1 MTEQTMRCFIGI
13 PVDHQVALALL
24 DVRDQAL
31 AVLKQAQVRPV
42 LARNFHLTLAFLG
55 ELPARQRD
63 QLAEGMS
70 QVVSRHPAFLQPLT
84 EAHLFPSPHGRLWVA
99 EGVTVSVEMR
109 RLREDLLAMLDSIG
123 LAEQGAGG
131 AMRPHIT
138 LLRGLVTPLSPPH
151 FKLDLALPVRDLLLY
166 ESRPGPS
173 GNDYGVLA
181 SAPLM

>member
-1 MTEQTMRCFIGI
+1 MDTIRCFIGV

-31 AVLKQAQVRPV
+31 AALKQAQARPV

-55 ELPARQRD
+55 EQPVGTRD
-63 QLAEGMS
+63 QLAEGMN
-70 QVVSRHPAFLQPLT
+70 QVASRHPAFLQPLT
-84 EAHLFPSPHGRLWVA
+84 EAHLFPSSHGRLWVA
-99 EGVTVSVEMR
+99 EGATVPKAMQ
-109 RLREDLLAMLDSIG
+109 RLREDLLAMLGRLG
-123 LAEQGAGG
+123 LAEQGAKGQ
-131 AMRPHIT
+131 MRPHIT

-173 GNDYGVLA
+173 GNNYKVLA

>member
-1 MTEQTMRCFIGI
+1 MRCFIGI

-31 AVLKQAQVRPV
+31 AALKQAQVRPV

-55 ELPARQRD
+55 EQPVNRRD
-63 QLAEGMS
+63 VLAEAMS
-70 QVVSRHPAFLQPLT
+70 RAVSRYPAFSQPLT
-84 EAHLFPSPHGRLWVA
+84 AAHLFPSPQGRLWVA
-99 EGVTVSVEMR
+99 EGLTVPMAMR
-109 RLREDLLAMLDSIG
+109 RLREDLLAMLGSLG
-123 LAEQGAGG
+123 VAEQGAGG
-131 AMRPHIT
+131 PIRPHIT

-151 FKLDLALPVRDLLLY
+151 FKLDLALPVKDVLLY

-173 GNDYGVLA
+173 GNDYGILA

>member
-1 MTEQTMRCFIGI
+1 MDTMRCFIGV

-55 ELPARQRD
+55 ERPVRQRD
-63 QLAEGMS
+63 QLAEGMC

-84 EAHLFPSPHGRLWVA
+84 EAHLFPSSRGRLWVA
-99 EGVTVSVEMR
+99 EGAMVSKDMQ
-109 RLREDLLAMLDSIG
+109 RLREDLLAMLGSLG
-123 LAEQGAGG
+123 VAEQGTRGQ
-131 AMRPHIT
+131 MRPHIT

-151 FKLDLALPVRDLLLY
+151 FKLDLALPVRDVLLY

-173 GNDYGVLA
+173 GNDYKVLA
-181 SAPLM
+181 SAMLR